1 MPNKDGTGP
10 EGKGTLTGR
19 RLGECKTQESSSE
32 DKPQR
37 RGLGNRRGLG
47 KGKGRRQ
54 RENRDL

>member
-32 DKPQR
+32 DQLQR
-37 RGLGNRRGLG
+37 RGLGNRRGFG

-54 RENRDL
+54 IEN